1 MKNIVVIK
9 KKIKKFNKIIAVSG
23 DKSLS
28 IRWVLF
34 ASLSSGI
41 SKAYNLLLS
50 EDVIAAINAVKK
62 LGIEVKFKKNFCEIK
77 GNGLYGYKYHKNIII
92 DAKNSGTL
100 GRLIL
105 GLIIDTP
112 FKIKL
117 IGDKSL
123 SKRDFRRVTDPL
135 SKFGAKFKLN
145 NNKRLPLTVIGTNQP
160 KPIKYFENK
169 GSAQCKSS
177 IIFAGLKTAGNTII
191 KAKKS
196 RNHSELL
203 CRYLQLPVKI
213 KKRKNFDIINVTKA
227 KTIKPLNY
235 KIPSD
240 VSSSAFFIIL
250 TVLTPNSSIK
260 IKNVNVNPSRT
271 GVIKILKIMGVKI
284 TFENKKMYKGEL
296 VADIIVKSPSKI
308 KPINCPIKF
317 NSQAIDEFLLI
328 FLVAARAKGVSNFK
342 NLEELN
348 QKESPRLELG
358 SKILQQIGIK
368 TIVTKDSIKIF
379 GNPDLKV
386 SKKIT
391 IKDYLKD
398 HRVFMTSVIAAMTFG
413 GHWIIHDKDS
423 ISTSFPSFLKIIN
436 KIKNEK

>member
-1 MKNIVVIK
+1 MKNIVIIK
-9 KKIKKFNKIIAVSG
+9 RKIRKFNKIITVSG

-41 SKAYNLLLS
+41 SKASNLLLS

-62 LGIEVKFKKNFCEIK
+62 LGIKVNFKKKFCEIK
-77 GNGLYGYKYHKNIII
+77 GNGLYGYKYHKNITI

-145 NNKRLPLTVIGTNQP
+145 KNKGLPLTVIGTKQL

-177 IIFAGLKTAGNTII
+177 IIFAGLKTVGNTLI

-203 CRYLQLPVKI
+203 CKYLQLPVKI

-250 TVLTPNSSIK
+250 TVLTPNSIIK
-260 IKNVNVNPSRT
+260 IKNVNVNT
-271 GVIKILKIMGVKI
+271 
-284 TFENKKMYKGEL
+284 
-296 VADIIVKSPSKI
+296 
-308 KPINCPIKF
+308 
-317 NSQAIDEFLLI
+317 
-328 FLVAARAKGVSNFK
+328 
-342 NLEELN
+342 
-348 QKESPRLELG
+348 
-358 SKILQQIGIK
+358 
-368 TIVTKDSIKIF
+368 
-379 GNPDLKV
+379 
-386 SKKIT
+386 
-391 IKDYLKD
+391 
-398 HRVFMTSVIAAMTFG
+398 
-413 GHWIIHDKDS
+413 
-423 ISTSFPSFLKIIN
+423 
-436 KIKNEK
+436 